1 MRFKENYDLF
11 VDTLQDIL
19 CMEDERRYFIHSF
32 QNAVWKL
39 THTETKEFGILS
51 DLAFYFYSSEEC
63 FKSEDCN
70 NRIKS
75 TISLLKGI

>member
-39 THTETKEFGILS
+39 THTETKEFEILS
-51 DLAFYFYSSEEC
+51 DESDYNIKGRLLYVGLDYS
-63 FKSEDCN
+63 F
-70 NRIKS
+70 
-75 TISLLKGI
+75 

>member
-39 THTETKEFGILS
+39 THTETREFDILS
-51 DLAFYFYSSEEC
+51 DLAFYFYSSDESYRS
-63 FKSEDCN
+63 KNCN
-70 NRIKS
+70 ERIIS
-75 TISLLKGI
+75 TISLLKSA